1 MTTRAVSGTPAS
13 DAAERLRYLDDTAAL
28 LWPGASRLRRRGPAR
43 SNELLI
49 GPSARLPRTLLP
61 AAYGRAAGAAL
72 VAQGTGSGFA
82 GRLQRRALALA
93 ARAGL
98 APWLMPDRL
107 QPDPRRPSIVDHL
120 SGVLGHPVIL
130 STPITGRRA
139 NRKPVLQLLDAR
151 GHTVAWAKIGV
162 DALTGELVKHEA
174 SVLTSL
180 AAADLA
186 LRMPDIVHFGTWR
199 DQPLLVLSP
208 LPTTEGH
215 RVGGDALRTAM
226 RSLAAVPMSPG
237 PAVPGYVETLDARI
251 DRLRD
256 RVPPADAVA
265 LALLRD
271 VLNDLR
277 PSLADAVLPTA
288 TWHGDWT
295 PWNCAQRDGEVLVW
309 DWERCVGGVPLGFD
323 AVHYRLQDA
332 LIGQHVPHRAAA
344 RNCIASA
351 PAVLAPWSLP
361 ADSARL
367 IAALY
372 LSEIAVRYVRD
383 GQRAV
388 GGSGGQV
395 ETWIVPALRE
405 FAHSRE
411 IA

>member
-1 MTTRAVSGTPAS
+1 MTTRAVSSPPAS

-28 LWPGASRLRRRGPAR
+28 LWPGASRSRRRGPAR
-43 SNELLI
+43 STDLLI

-61 AAYGRAAGAAL
+61 AASGRAAGAAL
-72 VAQGTGSGFA
+72 VAQGTGSGSA

-107 QPDPRRPSIVDHL
+107 QPDPTRPSIVDHL
-120 SGVLGHPVIL
+120 SGVLGRRVIL

-162 DALTGELVKHEA
+162 DTLTSVLVKHEA
-174 SVLTSL
+174 NVLASL

-186 LRMPDIVHFGTWR
+186 LRMPEVVHIGTWR

-208 LPTTEGH
+208 LPTTGAH
-215 RVGGDALRTAM
+215 RVDGYALRTAM
-226 RSLAAVPMSPG
+226 RSLAAVPMSAD
-237 PAVPGYVETLDARI
+237 PAVASYVETLHAQI
-251 DRLRD
+251 HGLLV
-256 RVPPADAVA
+256 RVPPPDAVA
-265 LALLRD
+265 LAALRD
-271 VLNDLR
+271 VLADLR
-277 PSLADAVLPTA
+277 PALAAAVLPTA

-295 PWNCAQRDGEVLVW
+295 RWNCAQRDGEMLVW

-323 AVHYRLQDA
+323 AVHYRMQEA
-332 LIGQHVPHRAAA
+332 LIGEHVPHRAAA

-351 PAVLAPWSLP
+351 PSVLAPWSLP
-361 ADSARL
+361 AASARL
-367 IAALY
+367 TAALY

-383 GQRAV
+383 GQRAA

-405 FAHSRE
+405 FADSTE
-411 IA
+411 VA